1 MVSMSLCTDHIF
13 KINNPMTK
21 ELKDILDIPEEKLK
35 SLEIIKLENIINK
48 LCDFYNENKTELLNT
63 IDLDKTDL
71 FKEELSSLSIF
82 EQEQKLASFT
92 KELQKLI
99 DIDETIDS
107 KYYSILSIILEKK
120 YQINQLKTKQ

>member
-1 MVSMSLCTDHIF
+1 MLLCTDHIF
-13 KINNPMTK
+13 KINKPMTK
-21 ELKDILDIPEEKLK
+21 ELKDILDIPEEELQ
-35 SLEIIKLENIINK
+35 SLAIIKLENIINK

-63 IDLDKTDL
+63 IDLDKTDV

-99 DIDETIDS
+99 DIDETIDN
-107 KYYSILSIILEKK
+107 KYYSILHIIFEKK
-120 YQINQLKTKQ
+120 YQIDQLKNKQ

>member
-1 MVSMSLCTDHIF
+1 MVSMLLCTDHIF
-13 KINNPMTK
+13 KINKPMTK
-21 ELKDILDIPEEKLK
+21 ELKDILDIPEEELQ
-35 SLEIIKLENIINK
+35 SLAIIKLENIINK

-63 IDLDKTDL
+63 IDLDKTDV

-99 DIDETIDS
+99 DIDEKIDN
-107 KYYSILSIILEKK
+107 KYYSILHIIFEKK
-120 YQINQLKTKQ
+120 YQIDQLKNKQ

>member
-1 MVSMSLCTDHIF
+1 MLLCTDHIF
-13 KINNPMTK
+13 KINKPMTK
-21 ELKDILDIPEEKLK
+21 ELKDILDIPEEELQ
-35 SLEIIKLENIINK
+35 SLAIIKLENIINK

-63 IDLDKTDL
+63 IDLDKTDV

-99 DIDETIDS
+99 DIDEKIDN
-107 KYYSILSIILEKK
+107 KYYSILHIIFEKK
-120 YQINQLKTKQ
+120 YQIDQLKNKQ

>member
-1 MVSMSLCTDHIF
+1 MVSMLLCTDHIF
-13 KINNPMTK
+13 KINKPMTK
-21 ELKDILDIPEEKLK
+21 ELKDILDIPEEELQ
-35 SLEIIKLENIINK
+35 SLAIIKLENIINK

-63 IDLDKTDL
+63 IDLDKTDV

-99 DIDETIDS
+99 DIDETIDN
-107 KYYSILSIILEKK
+107 KYYSILHIIFEKK
-120 YQINQLKTKQ
+120 YQIDQLKNKQ